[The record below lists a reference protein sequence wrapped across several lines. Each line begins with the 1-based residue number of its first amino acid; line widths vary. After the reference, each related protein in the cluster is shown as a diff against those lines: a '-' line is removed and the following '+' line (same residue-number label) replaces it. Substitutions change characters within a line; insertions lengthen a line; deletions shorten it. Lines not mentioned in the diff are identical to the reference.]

1 MTTPWYHLNH
11 ANGILVAIHP
21 RILCPGGRSNIA
33 RLTIFL
39 PMMSPYITIEMRMK
53 YPMNAVMKYILSSTY
68 VVLPKW
74 KLVRAMI
81 LIAILSAPP
90 NSSKY
95 PQSNAIIITIIAL
108 MTIGAIS
115 PISTSPLMSRT
126 TNIINDTGIATYAA
140 GFQYPTGMRRDLKS
154 LIHAGINESKTP
166 PMTKRKRRVTIIP
179 IQFRFRIF
187 PRTNQYFP
195 KVPPPPPPPSLL
207 ERYHWSRLVVV

>member
-1 MTTPWYHLNH
+1 MVRTNGFLCSPTVSMTTPWYHLNH

-90 NSSKY
+90 NSSKIPAEQRNNNY
-95 PQSNAIIITIIAL
+95 NNRTHDHWRDQSDINVATDESNYKHNKRHRYCNVCRRFPVPDRNAT
-108 MTIGAIS
+108 
-115 PISTSPLMSRT
+115 
-126 TNIINDTGIATYAA
+126 
-140 GFQYPTGMRRDLKS
+140 
-154 LIHAGINESKTP
+154 
-166 PMTKRKRRVTIIP
+166 
-179 IQFRFRIF
+179 
-187 PRTNQYFP
+187 
-195 KVPPPPPPPSLL
+195 
-207 ERYHWSRLVVV
+207 